1 VVIGENHYEL
11 KFRVELV
18 GESSNPQPMDMDHK
32 GDDRQDMHKD
42 SEGGGSRN
50 QGSKH
55 IPSSGAGP
63 ASSKVGDK
71 PSNENGSGSSQ
82 DNGRRVATFVL

>member
-42 SEGGGSRN
+42 SEGGG
-50 QGSKH
+50 GVKK
-55 IPSSGAGP
+55 SG
-63 ASSKVGDK
+63 
-71 PSNENGSGSSQ
+71 
-82 DNGRRVATFVL
+82 L